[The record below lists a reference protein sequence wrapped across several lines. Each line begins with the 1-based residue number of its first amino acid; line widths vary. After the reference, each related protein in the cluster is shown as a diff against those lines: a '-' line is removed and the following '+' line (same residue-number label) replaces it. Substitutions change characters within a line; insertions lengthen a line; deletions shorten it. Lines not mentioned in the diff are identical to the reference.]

1 MEYEPK
7 FTEENEDDEILT
19 FQLEEGLVE
28 DLKDADLTIDQAQ
41 EVVYML
47 EDNAG
52 RVISGNDTYIS
63 GGVIT
68 VEGEDDAFFQVHYYN
83 PEGDIPTYFIYEA
96 TDCDT
101 YLDHILDQTELLDF
115 NKLIELE

>member
-7 FTEENEDDEILT
+7 FTEENDDDEIVT
-19 FQLEEGLVE
+19 FQLEEGIVE
-28 DLKDADLTIDQAQ
+28 DLKEADITLDQAQ
-41 EVVYML
+41 AVLHML

-52 RVISGNDTYIS
+52 RVISGSGSYIS
-63 GGVIT
+63 GGVIS
-68 VEGEDDAFFQVHYYN
+68 VDDEEDTFFQVHYYN